1 MRAPT
6 ETLSILGWM
15 WVIMDFVSFFY
26 FCFCV
31 YSSLLWARGKLSAA
45 ASHPLL
51 VEALT
56 AIYRLL

>member
-1 MRAPT
+1 M
-6 ETLSILGWM
+6 
-15 WVIMDFVSFFY
+15 IMDFVSFFY

-56 AIYRLL
+56 AMHRLL